1 MPRKTKNRFVQPVSS
16 FKNTERRDLG
26 QAVDDQN
33 VLKNVTEVKTT
44 KKGGDLPTYKEAW
57 DMDLEGIKGMYGSYD
72 DYVADMEGIQPGDKR
87 DQEREAAR
95 AEAKKDKVEVDHEL
109 DDIKKPG
116 TDASRSNAFT
126 AAQGRG
132 QSRLIK
138 SRSRD
143 AIRMARKQMRS
154 GAITREEFEEQKKQ
168 IRTAAAEASR
178 AQFQNAVDQL
188 TQGRNPYTSSESVI
202 YGKEMTKGEEGSDKT
217 VKTDEEIKEEGIASV
232 DSLINK
238 SKNPNATIDGDQET
252 RLADSGSEDNPDA
265 PVSMRMS
272 AIGQYGFKNLKF
284 GRRK

>member
-44 KKGGDLPTYKEAW
+44 KKGGNLPTYKEAW
-57 DMDLEGIKGMYGSYD
+57 DMNLEGIKGMYGGYD
-72 DYVADMEGIQPGDKR
+72 EYVADMEGIKPGDKR

-95 AEAKKDKVEVDHEL
+95 AEAQKDKVETSHEL

-116 TDASRSNAFT
+116 SDASRSNAFT

-143 AIRMARKQMRS
+143 AIKMARKQMRS

-217 VKTDEEIKEEGIASV
+217 VKTDEEIESEGIASV
-232 DSLINK
+232 NDLINK
-238 SKNPNATIDGDQET
+238 SKNPDASTDGDQET
-252 RLADSGSEDNPDA
+252 RLADSGENPDA
-265 PVSMRMS
+265 ANAMKMS

>member
-1 MPRKTKNRFVQPVSS
+1 MPRKTKNRFVQPVSF
-16 FKNTERRDLG
+16 FKNTERKDLG

-44 KKGGDLPTYKEAW
+44 KKGGKLPTYKEAW
-57 DMDLEGIKGMYGSYD
+57 DMDLEGIKGMYGSYE
-72 DYVADMEGIQPGDKR
+72 DYVSDMQGIQPGDKR

-95 AEAKKDKVEVDHEL
+95 AEAEKDKVDTSHEL
-109 DDIKKPG
+109 DDIEKPG
-116 TDASRSNAFT
+116 SDASRSNAFT

-188 TQGRNPYTSSESVI
+188 TQGRNPYTSSESVV
-202 YGKEMTKGEEGSDKT
+202 YGKEMTPGEEGSDKT
-217 VKTDEEIKEEGIASV
+217 VKTDEEIESEGLVTV

-238 SKNPNATIDGDQET
+238 DKNPDASIDGDQET
-252 RLADSGSEDNPDA
+252 RVAGSGSEENPDA

>member
-72 DYVADMEGIQPGDKR
+72 DYVADME
-87 DQEREAAR
+87 
-95 AEAKKDKVEVDHEL
+95 AKKDKVDIDHEL

-252 RLADSGSEDNPDA
+252 RVADSGTEENPDA
-265 PVSMRMS
+265 PVSMRVS